1 MSKTYASERRY
12 HKKKKKEK
20 YTRYNL
26 VIKIF
31 QIHLEA

>member
-1 MSKTYASERRY
+1 MQANDGIT
-12 HKKKKKEK
+12 KKKKEK

-26 VIKIF
+26 VTKIF